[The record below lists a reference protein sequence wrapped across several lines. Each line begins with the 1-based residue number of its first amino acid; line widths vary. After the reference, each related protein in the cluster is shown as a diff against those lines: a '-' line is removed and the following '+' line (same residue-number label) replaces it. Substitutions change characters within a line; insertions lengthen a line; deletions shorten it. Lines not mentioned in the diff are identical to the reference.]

1 MPGQAPGTLLSAF
14 GSGGPND
21 AKNVLCMAFASAVE
35 RWCSKR
41 PSDQAS
47 TKGKEFADVF
57 FEELR
62 EGPANPQM
70 KALSQSLA
78 GEIQREA
85 PVLTKA
91 VSGEWKT
98 LGTLGDVA
106 KVGSGDG
113 GLARELAEGLPAT
126 SGATEVVGGWAR
138 SFRMTGNNQVR
149 ALGGGEYRLRYPDG
163 VLPDGQLM
171 EIKGP
176 GDKWRPGQAESYNQA
191 SQLSCGR
198 DVASIDCG
206 SCPGANC
213 TPGKRCR

>member
-1 MPGQAPGTLLSAF
+1 
-14 GSGGPND
+14 
-21 AKNVLCMAFASAVE
+21 MAFASAVE

-41 PSDQAS
+41 ADDRAS

-62 EGPANPQM
+62 EGPPSPQM

-91 VSGEWKT
+91 VSGQWQT
-98 LGTLGDVA
+98 LGTLEQVA
-106 KVGSGDG
+106 EIGGSKGRI
-113 GLARELAEGLPAT
+113 AAALAEGLPVT

-138 SFRMTGNNQVR
+138 SFRTMGNNQVR
-149 ALGGGEYRLRYPDG
+149 SLGGGEYRLRYPDG
-163 VLPDGQLM
+163 VMPDGQLM

-176 GDKWRPGQAESYNQA
+176 GDKWRDGQAEAYNQA

-198 DVASIDCG
+198 DAASIDCG
-206 SCPGANC
+206 SCPGASC
-213 TPGKRCR
+213 SPGRRCR

>member
-1 MPGQAPGTLLSAF
+1 M
-14 GSGGPND
+14 
-21 AKNVLCMAFASAVE
+21 
-35 RWCSKR
+35 
-41 PSDQAS
+41 
-47 TKGKEFADVF
+47 F

-91 VSGEWKT
+91 VSGQWQAM
-98 LGTLGDVA
+98 GTLEQVVKIGGGDATVA
-106 KVGSGDG
+106 LRLAGD
-113 GLARELAEGLPAT
+113 LPIT
-126 SGATEVVGGWAR
+126 SGVTEVMGGWAR

-149 ALGGGEYRLRYPDG
+149 SLGGGEYRLRYPDG

-176 GDKWRPGQAESYNQA
+176 GDKWRDGQAEAYNQA

>member
-1 MPGQAPGTLLSAF
+1 
-14 GSGGPND
+14 
-21 AKNVLCMAFASAVE
+21 MAFASAVE

-41 PSDQAS
+41 ADDRAS

-62 EGPANPQM
+62 EGPANPQL
-70 KALSQSLA
+70 KTLSQSLA
-78 GEIQREA
+78 GEIEREA

-91 VSGEWKT
+91 VSGQWQA
-98 LGTLGDVA
+98 LGTLEQVVKLGGGDAHLAMELCEILPTTTGAAEVA
-106 KVGSGDG
+106 
-113 GLARELAEGLPAT
+113 
-126 SGATEVVGGWAR
+126 GGWAR

-149 ALGGGEYRLRYPDG
+149 SLGGGEYRLRYPDG

-176 GDKWRPGQAESYNQA
+176 GDKWRDGQAEAYNQV
-191 SQLSCGR
+191 SQMSCGR

-206 SCPGANC
+206 SCPGAAC
-213 TPGKRCR
+213 SPGKRCR